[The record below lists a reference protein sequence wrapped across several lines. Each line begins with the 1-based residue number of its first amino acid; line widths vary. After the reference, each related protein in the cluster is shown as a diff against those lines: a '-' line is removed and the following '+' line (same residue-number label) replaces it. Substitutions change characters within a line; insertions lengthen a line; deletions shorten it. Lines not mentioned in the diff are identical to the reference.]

1 MTVAESLEGLK
12 SAFNPAAAAG
22 LNKTIQLNITGDDA
36 GIYSIRVANQECEL
50 LSESVAKPDL
60 TLTTSDQNWV
70 AITQGKLDPMNAFLA
85 GKVKASGDMML
96 AMRIPQLFKL
106 K

>member
-12 SAFNPAAAAG
+12 SSFNAAAAAG

-36 GIYSIRVANQECEL
+36 GVYSIRVANQECEL

-60 TLTTSDQNWV
+60 TLTTSDQNWL
-70 AITQGKLDPMNAFLA
+70 AIAQGQLDAMNAFLA